1 MRANTHVTLVVD
13 NTAPQTQ
20 RSKCATSPQP
30 FLTDQ
35 HPIYGG
41 KAEVV
46 RTQQSGGYWHFRMW
60 ISRRGVDTDS
70 LRRSIYSDDEYSRI
84 TRVLISYTS
93 KKAAQREFSGDDE
106 LFIRQLVRHLFLIGA
121 NTMMRFGELY
131 QLKWGNV
138 ETYTV

>member
-1 MRANTHVTLVVD
+1 
-13 NTAPQTQ
+13 
-20 RSKCATSPQP
+20 
-30 FLTDQ
+30 
-35 HPIYGG
+35 
-41 KAEVV
+41 
-46 RTQQSGGYWHFRMW
+46 MW
-60 ISRRGVDTDS
+60 IGRRGVDTDS

-138 ETYTV
+138 EHYTV